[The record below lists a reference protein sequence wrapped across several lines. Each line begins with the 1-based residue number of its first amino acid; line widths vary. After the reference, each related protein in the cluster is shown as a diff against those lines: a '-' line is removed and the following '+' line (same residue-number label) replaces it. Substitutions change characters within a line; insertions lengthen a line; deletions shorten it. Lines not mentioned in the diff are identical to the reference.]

1 MPCITSTRPSLG
13 QARDLM
19 VLCVLGILSWTWLQ
33 AAFLLEKD
41 NTKPNVMTVM
51 QTTTIYYMSKVE
63 KKKMM
68 EVNIEDEK
76 GTKTEKILNQPNTL
90 SKQSKP
96 LHSRRK

>member
-19 VLCVLGILSWTWLQ
+19 VLCVGILSWTWLQ